1 MRTLSISTKLATTC
15 PFEFV
20 IIHDGPGAT
29 QPKGV
34 APAVNHL
41 FAPSEPDTGG
51 FSVIPG
57 EKGLLLRELDPVM
70 LFVMSEIP
78 TIHGEL
84 QGTLGFH
91 DPEPTGN
98 EFVPVVVAWTKEV
111 PPSEV
116 IKTLAKITRTDLLAR
131 LEPVP
136 AVPLIA
142 SVCKDES
149 SRHLDAIK
157 E

>member
-1 MRTLSISTKLATTC
+1 MRTSSISTKLPMTC

-29 QPKGV
+29 QPGGV
-34 APAVNHL
+34 APGVSHL

-57 EKGLLLRELDPVM
+57 ENGLLLRELVPVM
-70 LFVMSEIP
+70 LFVMSEIL

-91 DPEPTGN
+91 EPEPTGN
-98 EFVPVVVAWTKEV
+98 AFRRVGA
-111 PPSEV
+111 
-116 IKTLAKITRTDLLAR
+116 A
-131 LEPVP
+131 
-136 AVPLIA
+136 
-142 SVCKDES
+142 
-149 SRHLDAIK
+149 
-157 E
+157 